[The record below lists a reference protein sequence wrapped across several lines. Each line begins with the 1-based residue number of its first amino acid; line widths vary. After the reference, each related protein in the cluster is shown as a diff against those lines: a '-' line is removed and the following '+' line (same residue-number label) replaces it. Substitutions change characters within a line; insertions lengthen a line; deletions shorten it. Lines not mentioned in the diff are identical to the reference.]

1 MLETIFLYLLI
12 SLLFNIVLFFI
23 AFKLQSDKLTDISY
37 ALTFMLIATIGFTS
51 NDITVYSSIVLLMV
65 FAWALRI
72 GSFLLY
78 RVIKVGK
85 DARFDDMRSSFVK
98 FGQFWVLQG
107 LSVWVLMIPFVLAVG
122 SASSALG
129 IFAYIGIGIFLL
141 GLCIETVADL
151 QKMRFNNK
159 PENKGKWIESGI
171 WKYSRHPNYFGE
183 ILVWVGVYLYAVQV
197 LSVPAVLI
205 ALVSPLFITVLLL
218 FVSGIPLLEKS
229 ADKRWGKVK
238 AYRQYRERTS
248 ILVPLQNRIMR
259 EK

>member
-12 SLLFNIVLFFI
+12 SLLFNVVLFFF
-23 AFKLQSDKLTDISY
+23 AFKFQSDKLTDISY
-37 ALTFMLIATIGFTS
+37 ALTFMLIGTIAFVS
-51 NDITVYSSIVLLMV
+51 NDITVYSSILLLMV
-65 FAWALRI
+65 FGWALRI

-85 DARFDDMRSSFVK
+85 DARFDEMRSSFVK

-122 SASSALG
+122 NANSALG
-129 IFAYIGIGIFLL
+129 IFAYIGVAVFLA
-141 GLCIETVADL
+141 GLCIETISDL
-151 QKMRFNNK
+151 QKMRFNSK

-183 ILVWVGVYLYAVQV
+183 ILVWVGVYIYAVQV
-197 LSVPAVLI
+197 LSVPA
-205 ALVSPLFITVLLL
+205 ALVAVVSPLFISLLLL

-229 ADKRWGKVK
+229 ADKRWGSIKS
-238 AYRQYRERTS
+238 YQQYKKRTS
-248 ILVPLQNRIMR
+248 ILVPLPNHA
-259 EK
+259 